1 MRNAVI
7 GIVVSMCIL
16 VTAVIVASIQINDDM
31 RDQVAVV
38 LDTAICSTQRVF
50 YDKQTRPES
59 QEEYLAEFNKNLY
72 VLIGESSRGED
83 GEKKIQY
90 NVDVYSADCE
100 KGLLD
105 VQLRAKYRN
114 ILGQWREAKERKT
127 MIIEVIDA

>member
-50 YDKQTRPES
+50 YDKKTRPES
-59 QEEYLAEFNKNLY
+59 QEEYLAEFNKNLN

-114 ILGQWREAKERKT
+114 ILGQWREVKERKT